1 MVHHESRLQWK
12 EALRHMEAALEALD
26 AAGGPAVVGS
36 HLDLA
41 ICRLEKLLGS
51 EDNSR
56 NVQGLRR
63 QVEEALLAETIAE

>member
-26 AAGGPAVVGS
+26 AADAPSVVGS

-41 ICRLEKLLGS
+41 ICRLRDLIGRS
-51 EDNSR
+51 
-56 NVQGLRR
+56 G
-63 QVEEALLAETIAE
+63 VEIAGPRPQSL